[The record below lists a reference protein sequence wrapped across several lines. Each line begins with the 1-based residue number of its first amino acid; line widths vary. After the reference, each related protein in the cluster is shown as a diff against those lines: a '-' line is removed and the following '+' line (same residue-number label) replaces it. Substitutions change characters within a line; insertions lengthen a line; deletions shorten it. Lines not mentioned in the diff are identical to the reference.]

1 MFMGRATSW
10 GLSETL
16 EMAGHRP
23 GIVLGD
29 ECFYILHAGLACEGI
44 EERATGGK
52 AVWSSISG
60 PLDRKD
66 AL

>member
-1 MFMGRATSW
+1 
-10 GLSETL
+10 
-16 EMAGHRP
+16 MAGHRP

-29 ECFYILHAGLACEGI
+29 EYFYILHAGLACEGI

-52 AVWSSISG
+52 AVWSSIKS